1 LPKGGSPARRGCK
14 KQATD
19 IDGSIRINSFDAEDN
34 RRSKQ
39 PYRADA
45 SSEEESNKTKSSI
58 RLERVG
64 QISKSKLIKVHRNS
78 LSIARIIV
86 TQTNRRRLS
95 SHEIIIMLNMERI
108 IIAKNLNMEKE
119 EKKYVF
125 NEVEDVN
132 KLEGTELRRYAVELQ
147 ERLAESKKSAKN
159 LQDWWY
165 AERMKVEHIKED
177 METLKKITNLM
188 VEKW

>member
-1 LPKGGSPARRGCK
+1 
-14 KQATD
+14 
-19 IDGSIRINSFDAEDN
+19 
-34 RRSKQ
+34 
-39 PYRADA
+39 
-45 SSEEESNKTKSSI
+45 
-58 RLERVG
+58 
-64 QISKSKLIKVHRNS
+64 
-78 LSIARIIV
+78 
-86 TQTNRRRLS
+86 
-95 SHEIIIMLNMERI
+95 MERI

-125 NEVEDVN
+125 NEVEDVS

-147 ERLAESKKSAKN
+147 ERLAESQKNAKN

-165 AERMKVEHIKED
+165 NERMKVEHIKED

>member
-1 LPKGGSPARRGCK
+1 
-14 KQATD
+14 
-19 IDGSIRINSFDAEDN
+19 
-34 RRSKQ
+34 
-39 PYRADA
+39 
-45 SSEEESNKTKSSI
+45 
-58 RLERVG
+58 
-64 QISKSKLIKVHRNS
+64 
-78 LSIARIIV
+78 
-86 TQTNRRRLS
+86 
-95 SHEIIIMLNMERI
+95 MERI

-132 KLEGTELRRYAVELQ
+132 KLEGTELRRYAAELQ

-165 AERMKVEHIKED
+165 TERMKVEHIKED